1 MFLDNSSSWN
11 ELNVPQYVH
20 NQDNSTSS
28 PGLLGWRCINLQLFF
43 TFDVIGWLIAKFFQI
58 WSREAGYGELLM
70 HALLANKKRRNILN
84 E

>member
-1 MFLDNSSSWN
+1 MFRSMLTTKTTQPRPQVSSVDGALTCN
-11 ELNVPQYVH
+11 
-20 NQDNSTSS
+20 
-28 PGLLGWRCINLQLFF
+28 CAF